1 MATVTTDEQIPPD
14 GDEETPPDAE
24 EEFDGGEM
32 TLRGH
37 LRELRS
43 RVTWMAGAII
53 VGMCIFL
60 VPSIN
65 FAIWDF
71 LLERAGSPAPDLILL
86 ASERFGALGAY
97 YPVHM
102 ELLGVGATE
111 AFVVLVIS
119 LIVVGVRPFP
129 EIAPQGGR
137 YVRMA
142 SRYAA
147 GVTAAVSGLL
157 PPRGPT
163 AGDGENG

>member
-1 MATVTTDEQIPPD
+1 MATAVTSRSRRTAT
-14 GDEETPPDAE
+14 TPPDAE

-86 ASERFGALGAY
+86 ASERSGLGAY

-142 SRYAA
+142 SRYAPGSRPRSA
-147 GVTAAVSGLL
+147 GAAAS
-157 PPRGPT
+157 RT
-163 AGDGENG
+163 HRRRR